1 MRNYLLASAALLGLV
16 AASTAQAATFAST
29 DPSRNSS
36 AFGAPQTKP
45 EPGKIIVHMG
55 GLIDVDAAYISTNTD
70 KSQTTAAKNS
80 QYGMGGYFR
89 LYFGFDGKLTNGMI
103 YGAKAE
109 MRTQFAP
116 AGGASSLGNS
126 SGNSTQSLWYTRRAY
141 GYFGGDSWGI
151 VRIGQGDGPISLFT
165 GGGIT
170 TGEAF
175 STGAWDGDAC
185 VFTSASCLAWA
196 FLDVGNEYV
205 SNKVTWVS
213 PSWGGLQIGASFAP
227 ESVGLWANG
236 DNSASA
242 GNNARASTSA
252 QSVDA
257 SRPKNIFEVAA
268 RWQGNLGPVALDAM
282 AGYLGSNTVKSTTPQ
297 ALTTGFK
304 GLSVFDA
311 GLSATFAGASVFGHV
326 NTGKTNGAAT
336 PQASL
341 ASGRK
346 KDSIAW
352 VVGAQYSTGPYTVGT
367 SWYQFD
373 HQGSNGGTGNR
384 SEKGFAVG
392 GQYTL
397 VTGVDFFL
405 EYLYGNV
412 HQAGVNFVDGAAGGT
427 GNNNNAKTNMVV
439 ASALFRW

>member
-1 MRNYLLASAALLGLV
+1 
-16 AASTAQAATFAST
+16 
-29 DPSRNSS
+29 
-36 AFGAPQTKP
+36 
-45 EPGKIIVHMG
+45 
-55 GLIDVDAAYISTNTD
+55 
-70 KSQTTAAKNS
+70 
-80 QYGMGGYFR
+80 MGGYFR
-89 LYFGFDGKLTNGMI
+89 LYFGVDGKLANGLI
-103 YGAKAE
+103 YGAKSE

-116 AGGASSLGNS
+116 AGGGTLANS

-141 GYFGGDSWGI
+141 GYFGGDSFGI
-151 VRIGQGDGPISLFT
+151 VRIGQGDGPLSLFT
-165 GGGIT
+165 GGGIS

-185 VFTSASCLAWA
+185 VFTAASCLAWA

-236 DNSASA
+236 DNNASA
-242 GNNARASTSA
+242 AGGGNARAGRSA
-252 QSVDA
+252 LSADNA
-257 SRPKNIFEVAA
+257 RPKNMFEVAA

-282 AGYLGSNTVKSTTPQ
+282 AGYLGSDTVKLANGVPNV
-297 ALTTGFK
+297 AGTTGFK

-311 GLSATFAGASVFGHV
+311 GLSATIMGISAFGHIS
-326 NTGKTNGAAT
+326 TGKMNGAAT
-336 PQASL
+336 PQATL

-346 KDSIAW
+346 KDGIAW
-352 VVGAQYSTGPYTVGT
+352 VIGAMYSTGPYTVGT

-405 EYLYGNV
+405 EYLYGNI
-412 HQAGVNFVDGAAGGT
+412 HQAGVNFVDGGAGGN